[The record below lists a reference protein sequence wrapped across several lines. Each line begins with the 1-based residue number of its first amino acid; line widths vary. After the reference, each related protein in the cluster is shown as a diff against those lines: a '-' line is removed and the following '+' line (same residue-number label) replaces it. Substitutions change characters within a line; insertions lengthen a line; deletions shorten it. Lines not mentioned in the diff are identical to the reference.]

1 MLSLIFSPC
10 MKMVSVYDFRNK
22 LADYLALVAKTDR
35 PMVVGRFGK
44 PLVMVT
50 PIDKSSVSFD
60 SYFGFLEGNESG
72 EAFVRRVRR
81 SKREARAL
89 KARRERSS

>member
-1 MLSLIFSPC
+1 

-22 LADYLALVAKTDR
+22 LADYLTLVARTER
-35 PMVVGRFGK
+35 SMVVGRFGK

-50 PIDKSSVSFD
+50 PFDKSSVSFAA
-60 SYFGFLEGNESG
+60 YFGFLEGNESG

-81 SKREARAL
+81 SKREVRAL
-89 KARRERSS
+89 KARRGKSS